1 MVYSFDRYN
10 KEDLVE
16 IADYLLSASLKKA
29 VNSRKNLRLFN
40 KILRNQQNLPYPGDL
55 KQIIKTAVA
64 FSDDSNE
71 YDYLRKI
78 YFALN
83 PNVEEQQLQK
93 LRNNMQI
100 EDDEKYKNE
109 NYEKYVDK
117 QYIDIWENSVKLW
130 ESSFNN
136 IDSILDFAQLEKTM
150 DIEKIL
156 LECGINENN
165 ASSESVILKK
175 VDKIYDITLASF
187 KSICQDIIQKKL
199 MYSAVQEYN
208 DHLIDYDYGD
218 EVNYLAFA
226 SNKNK
231 KDLTLIS
238 FKRWKNTE
246 VGELIIRDFI
256 LLINEAGAK
265 NGILILPVELT
276 SSARSYAMHNN
287 KIKVYTR
294 NQFNYMLR
302 DSKF

>member
-1 MVYSFDRYN
+1 M
-10 KEDLVE
+10 
-16 IADYLLSASLKKA
+16 
-29 VNSRKNLRLFN
+29 
-40 KILRNQQNLPYPGDL
+40 
-55 KQIIKTAVA
+55 
-64 FSDDSNE
+64 
-71 YDYLRKI
+71 
-78 YFALN
+78 
-83 PNVEEQQLQK
+83 
-93 LRNNMQI
+93 
-100 EDDEKYKNE
+100 
-109 NYEKYVDK
+109 
-117 QYIDIWENSVKLW
+117 
-130 ESSFNN
+130 
-136 IDSILDFAQLEKTM
+136 
-150 DIEKIL
+150 
-156 LECGINENN
+156 
-165 ASSESVILKK
+165 
-175 VDKIYDITLASF
+175 DKIYDITLASF